1 MQNQIT
7 LILKSWNLLKPF
19 HKWFYFN
26 VILAF
31 TLSGI
36 SVTLTF
42 LGSKILNSIATHDTA
57 RVIELFITLFSL
69 EIVWNIFS
77 FIRSRNTSVYLDQ
90 KIAQYLQEHSF
101 KKILNLTIEQHIED
115 HSAIKQQIVSRGES
129 AIESVIN
136 VFVNDFI
143 PNISYLIIALCT
155 LFLHSFILGFSAL
168 SIGIILVVWVAKFT
182 SYLRPLVQKNRDNW
196 TEQGKTRTEA
206 FTHLQLIK
214 TLGKEN
220 YFITKYIEKRKKYAD
235 YDLLVALTN
244 IKHKGKRSVFI
255 SSSENTI
262 FLIAIILTLYKSLNV
277 GGIFLVW
284 NIIGRVFWSIAA
296 ISNGLRDL
304 PLRALEAEKYFEA
317 TELSPLFSEDGA
329 KDVTFNQDIR
339 FTDVSFKYRSSDDLT
354 LDRASFTIPHGKVT
368 ALVGSSGSGKSTI
381 TKILLRSYNYTEG
394 SIQIGGTE
402 LRNINAHHLRNQV
415 GYVEQ
420 HVDLLDDTIKE
431 NILLGVKESER
442 NIKESTLKE
451 VAHLARIDQFY
462 HRLGDTKFDTVVGER
477 GIKLSG
483 GERQRVGIARAIIK
497 DPDILIFDEATS
509 SLDTENEKYVMD
521 AIKEVSKGKTTII
534 IAHRLS
540 TVKDADQIIV
550 MDRGRVVGT
559 GTHEE
564 LLAANSYYQT
574 LVQHQLSS

>member
-1 MQNQIT
+1 
-7 LILKSWNLLKPF
+7 
-19 HKWFYFN
+19 
-26 VILAF
+26 
-31 TLSGI
+31 
-36 SVTLTF
+36 
-42 LGSKILNSIATHDTA
+42 
-57 RVIELFITLFSL
+57 
-69 EIVWNIFS
+69 
-77 FIRSRNTSVYLDQ
+77 
-90 KIAQYLQEHSF
+90 
-101 KKILNLTIEQHIED
+101 
-115 HSAIKQQIVSRGES
+115 
-129 AIESVIN
+129 
-136 VFVNDFI
+136 
-143 PNISYLIIALCT
+143 
-155 LFLHSFILGFSAL
+155 L

-354 LDRASFTIPHGKVT
+354 LDRVSFTIPHGKVT